1 MWAWI
6 VKFIGGL
13 LPIGVKKPGDFW
25 GKWFWGFILGC
36 IAFVFMTNVVEH
48 FFPSKPTVINVE
60 GNYNQEPQDVAHF
73 GCSMWRGYIRL
84 GIKK

>member
-1 MWAWI
+1 MWAWVLKLVSGWI
-6 VKFIGGL
+6 PSSKEKTGKLIWAIGISL
-13 LPIGVKKPGDFW
+13 LV
-25 GKWFWGFILGC
+25 FIL
-36 IAFVFMTNVVEH
+36 ATNVMEH
-48 FFPSKPTVINVE
+48 FFPSKPTVVNVA